1 MSKITTKDLF
11 ALQDLLT
18 MEGSICK
25 NLNEH
30 LSSFED
36 EELKNVTKNL
46 IKRHQKR
53 YNTLFDFL
61 STSV

>member
-30 LSSFED
+30 LNCFED
-36 EELKNVTKNL
+36 EELKSVTKNL

-53 YNTLFDFL
+53 YNMLFDFL
-61 STSV
+61 NTSV